1 MSSIAKSPISFS
13 ELNFVLKWDFE
24 KLFFT
29 QSLAH
34 EKLFRWLNNGLDWFI
49 YEKYSDELKG
59 IHIIFHTLSLS
70 PICLGKDISSKMI
83 ITTFWKESK
92 DGGNPW
98 GGFTTCKAGWLRV
111 RMMHFYSCKQHW
123 PHLHYSRLYS
133 IPLHLLSP
141 FIKSPMYEI
150 DPKMPSE
157 HRENPH
163 QRSELLKG
171 AFNFSCIIPSIRR
184 LGRPPR
190 TI

>member
-1 MSSIAKSPISFS
+1 MIQRTKITENLLWEKVLAVLLFS
-13 ELNFVLKWDFE
+13 NEILKIYFSH
-24 KLFFT
+24 
-29 QSLAH
+29 SLWVH
-34 EKLFRWLNNGLDWFI
+34 EKLFGCLNNGVDWFI
-49 YEKYSDELKG
+49 FEKYSAELKG

-150 DPKMPSE
+150 DPKCLVNIGKI
-157 HRENPH
+157 HT
-163 QRSELLKG
+163 KG
-171 AFNFSCIIPSIRR
+171 QNS
-184 LGRPPR
+184 
-190 TI
+190 